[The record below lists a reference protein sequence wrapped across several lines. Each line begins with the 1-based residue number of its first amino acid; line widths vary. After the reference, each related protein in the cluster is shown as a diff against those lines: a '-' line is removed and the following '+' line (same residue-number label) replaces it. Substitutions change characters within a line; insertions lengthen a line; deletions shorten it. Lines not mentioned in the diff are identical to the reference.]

1 MPQTR
6 IHEEPP
12 TSDEDVRSQVEK
24 KYGASESQDHHC
36 GESTNFGSGSNPEYI
51 WRSVYSVE
59 ADWKVWRSI
68 ADYSGDL

>member
-24 KYGASESQDHHC
+24 KYGSSESQDHHC
-36 GESTNFGSGSNPEYI
+36 GESTNFGSGSNPEYLLVDPLF
-51 WRSVYSVE
+51 WRS
-59 ADWKVWRSI
+59 
-68 ADYSGDL
+68 DYSGDL